1 MGKEDMRIY
10 NREIYLRDMNFDDIE
25 DYIKWNTTE
34 IEWQNWDAPWE
45 SEENFDIEAYKDN
58 LIRKLNTELPPIRR
72 RFEICLIDNTH
83 IGWMNSY
90 HIVGNKDKLAIGIDI
105 PSNEFRGKNLGEF
118 SFSLF
123 ISYLLSSSEIT
134 EIYTET
140 WSGNIRMTNL
150 AKKCCFELVERMV
163 DFREVNGAFYDKL
176 VFKLNNDKFKEKYSF
191 I

>member
-1 MGKEDMRIY
+1 MRIY

-45 SEENFDIEAYKDN
+45 SEEDFDIEAYRDN
-58 LIRKLNTELPPIRR
+58 LIRKINTKLPIIRK

-83 IGWMNSY
+83 IGWINSY
-90 HIVGNKDKLAIGIDI
+90 YIDGNKDKLAIGIDI

-140 WSGNIRMTNL
+140 WSGNIRMANL
-150 AKKCCFELVERMV
+150 AKKCCFELVERIA
-163 DFREVNGAFYDKL
+163 DIRKVNGIFYDKL
-176 VFKLNNDKFKEKYSF
+176 VFKLDNDKFKEKYRF